1 VPDDLLRAPREAPAA
16 RLAVV
21 YEPPLARPARPARVE
36 PAAAPQVAPVL
47 RVPSAQVRRVVVFRA
62 LMLGD
67 MLCAVPAL
75 RALRSAYPAAS
86 ITLVG
91 LPWCEGLAR
100 RLPYVDEFIAF
111 PGFPGL
117 PEVQPEIGALPGFL
131 AKLQARHFDL
141 ALQLHGNGR
150 LVNSLVAAFG
160 ARHTAAFAED
170 DDFSPE
176 PGLDCRFPRQGH
188 EIERLLA
195 LTDTLGIE
203 RRGLEL
209 EFPLVRRDEQTVED
223 MVDPVTWRRFVC
235 IHPGSQLPSRR
246 WPIERF
252 REVADALVHD
262 GWSLVVTGS
271 AGEAPLARELA
282 RGRPRII
289 DLSGRSTLWQLGALV
304 RQARLVISNDTGISH
319 IAAAV
324 GTRSVVVS
332 SGADVARWAP
342 LRHDLHEVLWGDVPC
357 RPCGHR
363 ECPTGHECAQAVS
376 SAQVLAAARRALR
389 AADAG

>member
-1 VPDDLLRAPREAPAA
+1 MSAVPDDLARMEREAPVA

-21 YEPPLARPARPARVE
+21 YERPPTAPRAITGERRV
-36 PAAAPQVAPVL
+36 PPTL
-47 RVPSAQVRRVVVFRA
+47 RVPGEEVRRIVVFRA

-75 RALRSAYPAAS
+75 RALRSAYPAAT

-91 LPWCEGLAR
+91 LPWCETLAH

-117 PEVQPEIGALPGFL
+117 PEVPAAIGALPGFL
-131 AKLQARHFDL
+131 AKVQARRFDL
-141 ALQLHGNGR
+141 AVQLHGSGR
-150 LVNSLVAAFG
+150 VVNSLVAAFG
-160 ARHTAAFAED
+160 ARRTAAFAEQQ
-170 DDFSPE
+170 DFCPE
-176 PGLDCRFPRQGH
+176 PGLDCRFPRSGH

-223 MVDPVTWRRFVC
+223 MLDPVTWRRFIC
-235 IHPGSQLPSRR
+235 IHPGSQLQSRR

-252 REVADALVHD
+252 CEVADALVHD

-271 AGEAPLARELA
+271 EAEAPLARELA

-319 IAAAV
+319 IAAAL

-332 SGADVARWAP
+332 AGADVARWAP
-342 LRHDLHEVLWGDVPC
+342 LRNDLHQVLWADVPC
-357 RPCGHR
+357 RPCAHR
-363 ECPTGHECAQAVS
+363 SCPTAHECAHAVS

-389 AADAG
+389 AAAPS